1 MTRVE
6 RWERRTDVPLI
17 LLATAFL
24 VAYAV
29 PVIHPDLDRGVVDF
43 LNVVS
48 WAVWAAFALDF
59 AIRLA
64 LAERRLQYAVK
75 HWYDVALIALPLL
88 RPLRL
93 LRLVA
98 LFRVLDRS
106 VGSTLAG
113 RALVY
118 AVGAATFA
126 VFMGALAVLDAERT
140 DSHANITNLGDAL
153 WWAAATVAT
162 VGYGDFTPV
171 TFEGRVI
178 AIILMLVGIGLV
190 GTVTGA
196 TASWLMDRSR
206 RQPHREVLLAD
217 PVASEPA

>member
-1 MTRVE
+1 MGTAY
-6 RWERRTDVPLI
+6 RRSPHPEAL
-17 LLATAFL
+17 AFL

-29 PVIHPDLDRGVVDF
+29 PVIHPALDPGMVDF
-43 LNVVS
+43 FNIVS
-48 WAVWAAFALDF
+48 WTVWGAFALDF
-59 AIRLA
+59 VIRLG
-64 LAERRLQYAVK
+64 LADKKVQYAIK

-106 VGSTLAG
+106 MGATLAG

-118 AVGAATFA
+118 AFGAASFA
-126 VFMGALAVLDAERT
+126 VFMGALAVLDAERL
-140 DSHANITNLGDAL
+140 DVHANITNFGDAL

-171 TFEGRVI
+171 TFEGRTI
-178 AIILMLVGIGLV
+178 AIVLMLVGIGLV

-196 TASWLMDRSR
+196 MASWLIDRSK
-206 RQPHREVLLAD
+206 RQPVHQVVVEVAEG
-217 PVASEPA
+217 A

>member
-1 MTRVE
+1 MTRVK

-17 LLATAFL
+17 LLALAFL

-29 PVIHPDLDRGVVDF
+29 PVIHPDLDPGLLGFFD
-43 LNVVS
+43 VVS
-48 WAVWAAFALDF
+48 WTVWAAFALDF
-59 AIRLA
+59 VIRLGLADKKIPYAIR
-64 LAERRLQYAVK
+64 

-106 VGSTLAG
+106 VGATLAG

-118 AVGAATFA
+118 AFGAAGFA
-126 VFMGALAVLDAERT
+126 VFLGSLAVLDAERL
-140 DSHANITNLGDAL
+140 DLHANITNLGDAV

-178 AIILMLVGIGLV
+178 AVILMFVGIGLV

-196 TASWLMDRSR
+196 MASWLVDRSR
-206 RQPHREVLLAD
+206 RQPRAEAGEGLSEVAGE
-217 PVASEPA
+217 A

>member
-1 MTRVE
+1 
-6 RWERRTDVPLI
+6 
-17 LLATAFL
+17 
-24 VAYAV
+24 
-29 PVIHPDLDRGVVDF
+29 VIHPHLDPGAVVF
-43 LNVVS
+43 FSIVS
-48 WAVWAAFALDF
+48 WTVWGAFALDF
-59 AIRLA
+59 VIRLG
-64 LAERRLQYAVK
+64 LADRKVQYAIK

-106 VGSTLAG
+106 MGATLAG

-118 AVGAATFA
+118 AFGAASFA
-126 VFMGALAVLDAERT
+126 VFMGSLAVLDAERL
-140 DSHANITNLGDAL
+140 DAQANITHFGDAL
-153 WWAAATVAT
+153 WWASATVAT

-178 AIILMLVGIGLV
+178 AIVLILVGIGLV

-196 TASWLMDRSR
+196 MASWLLDRSK
-206 RQPHREVLLAD
+206 RQPRAEVVVE
-217 PVASEPA
+217 VAAGA

>member
-6 RWERRTDVPLI
+6 RWERRTDIPLI
-17 LLATAFL
+17 LLALAFL

-29 PVIHPDLDRGVVDF
+29 PVIHPALDPGVADF
-43 LNVVS
+43 FNVVS
-48 WAVWAAFALDF
+48 WTVWAAFALDF
-59 AIRLA
+59 VVRLW
-64 LAERRLQYAVK
+64 LAEDKLQYAIK

-106 VGSTLAG
+106 LGGTLSG

-126 VFMGALAVLDAERT
+126 VILGALAVLDAERA
-140 DSHANITNLGDAL
+140 DAHANITNLADAL

-171 TFEGRVI
+171 TFEGRII
-178 AIILMLVGIGLV
+178 AIVLMLVGIGLV

-196 TASWLMDRSR
+196 TATWLMDRSR
-206 RQPHREVLLAD
+206 HQAHREAISAD
-217 PVASEPA
+217 ALGEEPA

>member
-17 LLATAFL
+17 LLAVAFL

-29 PVIHPDLDRGVVDF
+29 PVIHPALDPGLLDV
-43 LNVVS
+43 LNIVS
-48 WAVWAAFALDF
+48 WTVWGAFAVDF
-59 AIRLA
+59 AIRIV
-64 LAERRLQYAVK
+64 LAEQRGRYALK
-75 HWYDVALIALPLL
+75 HWYDLALIALPLL

-106 VGSTLAG
+106 VAASLAG

-118 AVGAATFA
+118 AVGAATFS
-126 VFMGALAVLDAERT
+126 VFMGALAVLDAERA
-140 DSHANITNLGDAL
+140 SEAANITTFGDAL
-153 WWAAATVAT
+153 WWATATVAT

-171 TFEGRVI
+171 TLEGRVV
-178 AIILMLVGIGLV
+178 AVMLMIVGIGLV

-196 TASWLMDRSR
+196 MASWLMQHGSK
-206 RQPHREVLLAD
+206 A
-217 PVASEPA
+217 ASVS

>member
-6 RWERRTDVPLI
+6 RWERRADVPLI
-17 LLATAFL
+17 LLAVAFL
-24 VAYAV
+24 IAYAV
-29 PVIHPDLDRGVVDF
+29 PVIHPDLDPRVVNF
-43 LNVVS
+43 FNVVS
-48 WAVWAAFALDF
+48 WTVWAAFAVDF
-59 AIRLA
+59 VIRLA
-64 LAERRLQYAVK
+64 LAEKPLEYAVK

-106 VGSTLAG
+106 VGGTLAG

-118 AVGAATFA
+118 AVGVATFA
-126 VFMGALAVLDAERT
+126 VFMGALAVLDVERT
-140 DSHANITNLGDAL
+140 NAHANITNLGDAL
-153 WWAAATVAT
+153 WWASATVAT

-196 TASWLMDRSR
+196 MASWLLDRSR
-206 RQPHREVLLAD
+206 RQPHREVISTD
-217 PVASEPA
+217 PEPVR

>member
-1 MTRVE
+1 M
-6 RWERRTDVPLI
+6 
-17 LLATAFL
+17 
-24 VAYAV
+24 AYAV
-29 PVIHPDLDRGVVDF
+29 PVIHPALDPGMVDF
-43 LNVVS
+43 FNIVS
-48 WAVWAAFALDF
+48 WTVWGAFALDF
-59 AIRLA
+59 VIRLG
-64 LAERRLQYAVK
+64 LADKKVQYAIK

-106 VGSTLAG
+106 MGATLAG

-118 AVGAATFA
+118 AFGAASFA
-126 VFMGALAVLDAERT
+126 VFMGALAVLDAERL
-140 DSHANITNLGDAL
+140 DVHANITNFGDAL

-171 TFEGRVI
+171 TFEGRTI
-178 AIILMLVGIGLV
+178 AIVLMLVGIGLV

-196 TASWLMDRSR
+196 MASWLIDRSK
-206 RQPHREVLLAD
+206 RQPVHQVVVEVAEG
-217 PVASEPA
+217 A